1 MYCTVSGD
9 SLRAAC
15 CRRHPAGFTLLE
27 MMLVMLL
34 ATLIL
39 TVVQANFSA
48 LVPSAGRQGE
58 VRHFVAA
65 LRAAR
70 GEAIREQ
77 REVTLMLD
85 LKQHHYHRAG
95 SEQRSSLPEDL
106 VIHYHA
112 PFTEVRAPSPVAISF
127 FADGSSSGGLVELVM
142 ADERY
147 LISIDWI
154 TGKVGY
160 REQA

>member
-1 MYCTVSGD
+1 MNGD
-9 SLRAAC
+9 RLTARF
-15 CRRHPAGFTLLE
+15 CRRHTGGFTLLE
-27 MMLVMLL
+27 MMLVMVL

-77 REVTLMLD
+77 REVTLVLN

-95 SEQRSSLPEDL
+95 SEQRRSLPEGL

-112 PFTEVRAPSPVAISF
+112 PFTEVRDPSPVAISF
-127 FADGSSSGGLVELVM
+127 FADGSSSGGLVELEM

-160 REQA
+160 REPA